1 MEILYPQWFE
11 VSNKKYCKMIDSEC
25 RIINLPKISD
35 PRGNLSIIEQIKQI
49 PFEIKRVHWIYD
61 VPGGVDRGGHAY
73 KETEE
78 FIVALSGSFD
88 VVVDDGNNRKTYPLN
103 RSYFGLYVPKGM
115 WRTMT
120 NFSTNSLALVL
131 SSTVYDEH
139 DYVSDYEE
147 YKAWR
152 KDESKIPTKS
162 DAKTSVKVNNPMP
175 SRIISGVKGVFDC
188 SLCEL
193 NKMHDK
199 EGNLTF
205 MYENVHVPFP
215 INRVFY
221 SYDIPGGEDRGAH
234 AHKHCHQFIIAAS
247 GSFEVA
253 LDDGINKRTV
263 LLNRPFWGL
272 HVPPGIWASE
282 QGFSSGS
289 ICLVLASEGYS
300 EDDYIRNYDDYLE
313 FIKTQNNG

>member
-1 MEILYPQWFE
+1 MT
-11 VSNKKYCKMIDSEC
+11 IDDS
-25 RIINLPKISD
+25 RIIQLPKIAD

-49 PFEIKRVHWIYD
+49 PFEIKRVHWVYD
-61 VPGGVDRGGHAY
+61 VPGGLDRGGHAY
-73 KETEE
+73 FETEE
-78 FIVALSGSFD
+78 FIVALSGSFE
-88 VVVDDGNNRKTYPLN
+88 VVVDDGAEKKTFQLN
-103 RSYFGLYVPKGM
+103 RSYFGLYVAKGM
-115 WRTMT
+115 WRTRT

-131 SSTVYDEH
+131 SSTEYNEK
-139 DYVSDYEE
+139 DYISDYEE
-147 YKAWR
+147 YVAWR
-152 KDESKIPTKS
+152 KDSSKVPTIT
-162 DAKTSVKVNNPMP
+162 DAKTSVKLNNPLGKNLADEGK
-175 SRIISGVKGVFDC
+175 SVFDC

-193 NKMHDK
+193 NKMHDT
-199 EGNLTF
+199 EGNLTY

-234 AHKHCHQFIIAAS
+234 AHKECHQFLIAAS
-247 GSFEVA
+247 GSFEVV

-289 ICLVLASEGYS
+289 ICLVLASEGYD
-300 EDDYIRNYDDYLE
+300 EEDYIRDYKEYLDY
-313 FIKTQNNG
+313 IQR

>member
-1 MEILYPQWFE
+1 MNI
-11 VSNKKYCKMIDSEC
+11 SDCK
-25 RIINLPKISD
+25 IISLPKIGD
-35 PRGNLSIIEQIKQI
+35 ERGNLSIIEQIKQI
-49 PFEIKRVHWIYD
+49 PFEIRRVHWIYD
-61 VPGGVDRGGHAY
+61 VPGGLDRGGHAF

-88 VVVDDGNNRKTYPLN
+88 VVVDDGNLRMNYPLN

-131 SSTVYDEH
+131 SSTEYDEN

-152 KDESKIPTKS
+152 KDSSKVPIKS
-162 DAKTSVKVNNPMP
+162 DAKTSVKLNNPLNKHMP
-175 SRIISGVKGVFDC
+175 GEGRSVFDC

-199 EGNLTF
+199 EGNLTY

-234 AHKHCHQFIIAAS
+234 AHKKCHQFLIAAS

-300 EDDYIRNYDDYLE
+300 EDDYIRNYDDFLNY
-313 FIKTQNNG
+313 IKNQE

>member
-1 MEILYPQWFE
+1 MVLD
-11 VSNKKYCKMIDSEC
+11 CK
-25 RIINLPKISD
+25 IITLPRISD
-35 PRGNLSIIEQIKQI
+35 PRGNLSIIEQLEQI

-61 VPGGVDRGGHAY
+61 VPGGEDRGGHAY

-78 FIVALSGSFD
+78 FVVALSGSFD
-88 VVVDDGNNRKTYPLN
+88 VVVDDGNVRKNYSLN

-131 SSTVYDEH
+131 SSTEYDEH

-152 KDESKIPTKS
+152 KDNSNIPTKS
-162 DAKTSVKVNNPMP
+162 DAKTSVMVNNPVIKRML
-175 SRIISGVKGVFDC
+175 SGNKSVFDC

-300 EDDYIRNYDDYLE
+300 EDDYIRNYDEYIE
-313 FIKTQNNG
+313 YIKTQNNG